1 MGPTR
6 PGAAPPGKAPRRCR
20 PSPDRGTDSGPR
32 RPRTAPDPKEPAI
45 SATASTFD
53 LAALTDAIERSD
65 VAGQLAL
72 YAPDAEV
79 RLVDRITTPG
89 SPRVLHGRDEIAG
102 WIEDVCSRD
111 MTHRVDQQ
119 VVGEGRAA
127 FAESCRYPDGTNVLC
142 MTVLDVEGGRIV
154 RQLAIQAWDE

>member
-1 MGPTR
+1 M
-6 PGAAPPGKAPRRCR
+6 
-20 PSPDRGTDSGPR
+20 
-32 RPRTAPDPKEPAI
+32 

-53 LAALTDAIERSD
+53 LTALKDAIERSD
-65 VAGQLAL
+65 AAGQLAL

-89 SPRVLHGRDEIAG
+89 SPRLLSGRDEIAG

-111 MTHRVDQQ
+111 MTHRVDQE
-119 VVGEGRAA
+119 VVGDGRAA
-127 FAESCRYPDGTNVLC
+127 FAEACRYPDGTNVLC

>member
-1 MGPTR
+1 M
-6 PGAAPPGKAPRRCR
+6 
-20 PSPDRGTDSGPR
+20 
-32 RPRTAPDPKEPAI
+32 

-53 LAALTDAIERSD
+53 LAALKDAIERGD
-65 VAGQLAL
+65 ATGQLAL

-119 VVGEGRAA
+119 VVGDGRAA